1 MLKAVKR
8 VDVIR
13 MIEQSGI
20 GEVVDQ
26 YFCEFVCGKGEFGNC
41 KYFKWVGR
49 IPVCVRRV
57 VKKEN
62 RLVR

>member
-1 MLKAVKR
+1 MVKAVKR

-26 YFCEFVCGKGEFGNC
+26 WYCEFVCRKGEFGRC
-41 KYFKWVGR
+41 KYFKWVCGV
-49 IPVCVRRV
+49 PVCLRRQA
-57 VKKEN
+57 KKDK
-62 RLVR
+62 RMLH